1 MKLRI
6 VAGAL
11 GRRVI
16 TVDKRAQGFRPTQER
31 IRQAVAETL
40 KPRISGARA
49 ADVCAGSGAMGI
61 ELLSR
66 GAAQVDFIEN
76 DCGRAAVILKQC
88 EVFGIAPQCRVVTQ
102 DIRRFLDTY
111 DKRGGNG
118 PYDIIFYDPPY
129 GDPALAALV
138 PALAGLLAPEGVLV
152 YERDK
157 SGVPQCEKLS
167 MAPYRVEVR
176 TYGDT
181 AVEFISRID

>member
-40 KPRISGARA
+40 KPRIPGARA

-61 ELLSR
+61 EIMSR
-66 GAAQVDFIEN
+66 GASSVDFVEKDRVRATCIERQ
-76 DCGRAAVILKQC
+76 CAA
-88 EVFGIAPQCRVVTQ
+88 FGIQAQCRILPRDARTF
-102 DIRRFLDTY
+102 I
-111 DKRGGNG
+111 DKREG

-129 GDPALAALV
+129 GDPVLAALV
-138 PALAGLLAPEGVLV
+138 PSMAGQLAPGGVLV

-157 SGVPQCEKLS
+157 SDASQGETLS
-167 MAPYRVEVR
+167 LTQYRVEVR
-176 TYGDT
+176 SYGDT